1 MSMDSIDRFFFAWF
15 GSQKQGIKTN
25 HVNHV
30 IYIQEQ
36 GEITKKKN
44 LSPEKMTV
52 KWTVC
57 SFRENNHLAT

>member
-36 GEITKKKN
+36 GEITKKKTF
-44 LSPEKMTV
+44 LQK
-52 KWTVC
+52 KWQ
-57 SFRENNHLAT
+57 